1 MASKSH
7 SPQTE
12 RRHNL
17 RLREL
22 FEEAYERIQPCL
34 DPRQTWGRVPLEHL
48 AFRMLREAY
57 PDLPPQEVHL
67 LVCASVRVYRQC
79 MRDLADHLPRP
90 EEIVMPQAAV

>member
-1 MASKSH
+1 MAGTTLF
-7 SPQTE
+7 PQVE

-17 RLREL
+17 RLRDL
-22 FEEAYERIQPCL
+22 FEEAYERVAPCL

-57 PDLPPQEVHL
+57 PELPPQEVHL
-67 LVCASVRVYRQC
+67 LVCASVRVYRQR
-79 MRDLADHLPRP
+79 MRDQAEHLPRP